1 MASYKV
7 ALLYRSGFAKCSTYC
22 MYACDFAAPLLLGV
36 FVYLYSNFFLSHRIA
51 GRQTFYASV
60 NLLLHIDNT

>member
-7 ALLYRSGFAKCSTYC
+7 ALLCRSAFAKCSTYL
-22 MYACDFAAPLLLGV
+22 MYACPFAAPLLLGV
-36 FVYLYSNFFLSHRIA
+36 FAYLYSNFFLSHRIA
-51 GRQTFYASV
+51 VRQTFYASV